1 MGYEL
6 NINGKTYVIN
16 EGDSYKDLITKHKD
30 LKSLAP
36 LFDLIDS
43 KTEGGDGKIDKS
55 ELDLLQKALS
65 NFKGGDLKDYDV
77 DKYTNDYFKSGQDK
91 TTFFSSN
98 KIEKKENLSD
108 DGKTSQRAFNQY
120 IQNLTKKYDKEV
132 FTNQFNG
139 KTVKIATGMTLYKI
153 AKLALENEGKK
164 PRPQDINERIAQIV
178 LVNNI
183 KDVNNIKLGTELKVQ
198 SANGAAPVEEV
209 ETTPQKEVTKPTID
223 TGKKQDVDKGTPVY
237 SNGGYQGLSEEAVK
251 KLNTPSSIN
260 IRTNTLVGTEEALA
274 DGYTKVTNDGKEV
287 FVKKYADD
295 DSLSAGVNLS
305 AETLEEVKN
314 KTKAFDEAVQKIK
327 EAVQGETEEAAKTR
341 KEANLQALKEVVKLS
356 DGNIKVIE
364 NIAEKLRDDNY
375 VDRTSEEYKAFVQ
388 DLLLT
393 RNADVI
399 NFLFNNENNT
409 VTTVLEKDKTAH
421 EILAGIYQEIRA
433 KEKDGKKLTDEEI
446 KLKEEVSNLKS
457 DNGYKIESDSTNGV
471 HEKYMDF
478 YNIDGI
484 LRYYSIGGYAT
495 RDPKLLD
502 TFLTEL
508 NAADTD
514 EKKAALFKKYI
525 DTKDPVLAK
534 SLALKAI
541 ELKAKDEDIVALIN
555 NNGLE
560 VIANLNTDINSK
572 AVVDAAVAKAKE
584 IYTSD
589 KGNLENAVY
598 LDSVMN
604 WINETDLSDE
614 DKKKAKIEILETYF
628 EVTTDNDGNK
638 TYSFKPSRRPTYE
651 EMDGLAGLQA
661 DPNPI
666 PEALVKYTKQKDMG
680 KGQYNEALEE
690 NLTGAHTVPHY
701 AEMVE
706 KMNTKEDVIDFID
719 NKVARN
725 KNYHLPFDKIVEKY
739 PDDKDIADRLVKFIH
754 SESTISDE
762 TKTKLVKQYMK
773 IDGDKVTFD
782 KSKLPQGVDVSKFVN
797 NILPSNCTQG
807 DASKCFSAVLNTLGK
822 NDLDLIAGAKSKNPI
837 AVKNKIAELVKSNQN
852 DKDFIQKV
860 AKLDK
865 ELIPFGEL
873 YNIDAQQAQ
882 WDDAT
887 KSAVFE
893 LLDNGVKYNERN
905 KYLNNAV
912 NKHWVTKVAQD
923 RYAIGDTIYRTDG
936 YSRGE
941 DKQFGTKDDTL
952 ILIKLSKS
960 GYEHGQ
966 AMFKELE
973 GAGSGNIAKMLR
985 GTEKGF
991 ENYVTPANVTGI
1003 IDGFYS
1009 KSPDEGIMQYIANEW
1024 IFSGGAKPGK
1034 ALCNR
1039 IPKALMRKAASL
1051 DLQNTEE
1058 YKKLA
1063 DFFGCSNDGKFNFS
1077 KNDEAGERYDETT
1090 AKQLDLLILELYARI
1105 LYKSN
1110 V

>member
-153 AKLALENEGKK
+153 AKQALENEGKK

-209 ETTPQKEVTKPTID
+209 ETTPQKEVTKPTTD

-260 IRTNTLVGTEEALA
+260 IKTNTLVGTEEALA
-274 DGYTKVTNDGKEV
+274 DGYTKVTNDGTEV

-341 KEANLQALKEVVKLS
+341 KEANLQALKEIVKLS

-375 VDRTSEEYKAFVQ
+375 VDRTSEEYKSFVQ

-399 NFLFNNENNT
+399 NFLFNNENGT
-409 VTTVLEKDKTAH
+409 VTTVLEKDKTVH
-421 EILAGIYQEIRA
+421 EILAGIYQEIRT

-446 KLKEEVSNLKS
+446 KLKEKVSNLKVY
-457 DNGYKIESDSTNGV
+457 DGYKIEADSTNGV

-478 YNIDGI
+478 YNMDGI
-484 LRYYSIGGYAT
+484 PRYDSDGYAA

-508 NAADTD
+508 DTADTD
-514 EKKAALFKKYI
+514 EKKTALFKKYI
-525 DTKDPVLAK
+525 DTKDPELAK
-534 SLALKAI
+534 SLAFDAI
-541 ELKAKDEDIVALIN
+541 ELKAKDEDIIALIN

-560 VIANLNTDINSK
+560 VINYLDTDIDNK
-572 AVVDAAVAKAKE
+572 AVIDAVVAKAKE

-589 KGNLENAVY
+589 KGNLGNAVY

-614 DKKKAKIEILETYF
+614 DKEKAKKEILETYF
-628 EVTTDNDGNK
+628 EVTTDNDSNK
-638 TYSFKPSRRPTYE
+638 TYTFKPSRKPTYE
-651 EMDGLAGLQA
+651 EMDGLVS
-661 DPNPI
+661 DFDEFK
-666 PEALVKYTKQKDMG
+666 EALVKYVNKDDMG
-680 KGQYNEALEE
+680 RGQYNEALEYR
-690 NLTGAHTVPHY
+690 LGGRYIVPHY
-701 AEMVE
+701 AEMVD
-706 KMNTKEDVIDFID
+706 KMNTKEDVIDFIN
-719 NKVARN
+719 NKVARD

-739 PDDKDIADRLVKFIH
+739 PDDKDIADRLVKFID
-754 SESTISDE
+754 ENSTISDE
-762 TKTKLVKQYMK
+762 TKTKIVKHYMK
-773 IDGDKVTFD
+773 FDGNNVNFD
-782 KSKLPQGVDVSKFVN
+782 KSKLPQGVSLRDFVDK
-797 NILPSNCTQG
+797 ILPEDCSKG
-807 DASKCFSAVLNTLGK
+807 DAAKYIDAIIDSIDFEVANTSAENGFPDYTFKYLMNSHVTSEATQIKMEDKIVKYLLTGK
-822 NDLDLIAGAKSKNPI
+822 PRT
-837 AVKNKIAELVKSNQN
+837 
-852 DKDFIQKV
+852 
-860 AKLDK
+860 
-865 ELIPFGEL
+865 EL
-873 YNIDAQQAQ
+873 YNDLAMYALENRLMGNEHMALVYDKSSPTMKKNLIENGYTRNGSLVVVNSGDSID
-882 WDDAT
+882 
-887 KSAVFE
+887 KI
-893 LLDNGVKYNERN
+893 VK
-905 KYLNNAV
+905 KYLASNLDKFPQLKKSVESDKEKWTPERIEEALNDYMQDFRNDIMKDLGISDPKKLKASDIIDLGKV
-912 NKHWVTKVAQD
+912 NWTEHQPNWLN
-923 RYAIGDTIYRTDG
+923 YTIY
-936 YSRGE
+936 Y
-941 DKQFGTKDDTL
+941 
-952 ILIKLSKS
+952 
-960 GYEHGQ
+960 
-966 AMFKELE
+966 
-973 GAGSGNIAKMLR
+973 
-985 GTEKGF
+985 
-991 ENYVTPANVTGI
+991 
-1003 IDGFYS
+1003 
-1009 KSPDEGIMQYIANEW
+1009 
-1024 IFSGGAKPGK
+1024 
-1034 ALCNR
+1034 
-1039 IPKALMRKAASL
+1039 
-1051 DLQNTEE
+1051 
-1058 YKKLA
+1058 
-1063 DFFGCSNDGKFNFS
+1063 
-1077 KNDEAGERYDETT
+1077 
-1090 AKQLDLLILELYARI
+1090 
-1105 LYKSN
+1105 
-1110 V
+1110 